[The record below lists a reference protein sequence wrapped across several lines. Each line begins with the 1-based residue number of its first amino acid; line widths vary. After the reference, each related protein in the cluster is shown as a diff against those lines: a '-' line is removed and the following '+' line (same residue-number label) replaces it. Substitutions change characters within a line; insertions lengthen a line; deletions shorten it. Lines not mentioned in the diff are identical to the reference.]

1 MNRRRW
7 IFISLLC
14 LSATAPAGAVLPV
27 SAQAIESPVSALERL
42 VGGRWYIGDDSY
54 HVFSWGVG
62 HRSVIGE
69 AYFIMPGGETL
80 VSQTTFFYHPG
91 RETLVA
97 YGVAV
102 GMGIDVF
109 EYTSIEARGDT
120 LVLDLTA
127 YGPQAPEGT
136 QRETWTF
143 IDDDQ
148 YEWALWARDDEGAWT
163 RTMGG
168 TFERR

>member
-1 MNRRRW
+1 M
-7 IFISLLC
+7 LTPLVC
-14 LSATAPAGAVLPV
+14 VLATATDGSVLPV
-27 SAQAIESPVSALERL
+27 SAQVSESPVSALERL
-42 VGGRWYIGDDSY
+42 VGGRWYIGNDSY
-54 HVFSWGVG
+54 NVFSWGVG
-62 HRSVIGE
+62 RQSVIGE
-69 AYFIMPGGETL
+69 AYFVMPEGETL

-91 RETLVA
+91 RRTLVA

-102 GMGIDVF
+102 DMGIDVF

-143 IDDDQ
+143 IDDDH
-148 YEWALWARDDEGAWT
+148 YEWVLWSRDEEGAWT
-163 RTMGG
+163 QSMGG

>member
-1 MNRRRW
+1 VNGLRW
-7 IFISLLC
+7 ILTPLLC
-14 LSATAPAGAVLPV
+14 LLATAPHGAVLPV
-27 SAQAIESPVSALERL
+27 SAQSIESPVSALERL

-62 HRSVIGE
+62 RQSVIGE
-69 AYFIMPGGETL
+69 AYFLMPGGETL

-97 YGVAV
+97 FGVAV
-102 GMGIDVF
+102 EMGIDVF

-120 LVLDLTA
+120 LVLELTA
-127 YGPQAPEGT
+127 YGSQAPEGT

-143 IDDDQ
+143 TDDDH
-148 YEWALWARDDEGAWT
+148 YEWVLWARNEEGAWT
-163 RTMGG
+163 RSMGG

>member
-1 MNRRRW
+1 MLT
-7 IFISLLC
+7 LLVC
-14 LSATAPAGAVLPV
+14 FLAIATDGPVLPV
-27 SAQAIESPVSALERL
+27 SAQAIESPVSALGRL
-42 VGGRWYIGDDSY
+42 VGGRWHIGDDSY

-62 HRSVIGE
+62 RQSVLGE
-69 AYFIMPGGETL
+69 AYLVKPEGETL

-97 YGVAV
+97 FGVAV
-102 GMGIDVF
+102 EMGIDVF
-109 EYTSIEARGDT
+109 EYTSIKARGDT

-143 IDDDQ
+143 IDDDH
-148 YEWALWARDDEGAWT
+148 YEWVLWARDEEGAWT
-163 RTMGG
+163 RSMGG

>member
-1 MNRRRW
+1 MC
-7 IFISLLC
+7 FL
-14 LSATAPAGAVLPV
+14 ATASHGSALPV
-27 SAQAIESPVSALERL
+27 SAQSTESPVSALERL
-42 VGGRWYIGDDSY
+42 VGGRWYMGDDTY

-62 HRSVIGE
+62 RQSVISE
-69 AYFIMPGGETL
+69 SYFVMPEGETL

-91 RETLVA
+91 RKTLVA

-102 GMGIDVF
+102 EMGIDVF

-127 YGPQAPEGT
+127 YGPQAPEGP

-143 IDDDQ
+143 IDDHH
-148 YEWALWARDDEGAWT
+148 YEWVLWARGEDEAWL
-163 RTMGG
+163 RQMDGV
-168 TFERR
+168 FERR